1 MSTAPGPRTSD
12 ERLPLRARKK
22 LRTRQ
27 ALIDTA
33 LRLFTERGFD
43 RVTLD
48 ELCDAVEVSKR
59 TFFRTFTS
67 KEDVAMAPT
76 QDLWAAF
83 LADLETRRPA
93 GGTLLE
99 MLRDALLAALGSM
112 TEEGWAERVRL
123 SGRLIARNPSMDAH
137 GRQFCERTCRSAVG
151 LLHRHLG
158 FPGPDG
164 TSPEPGAAQ
173 GAGADRAPA
182 AVPGPAVAAGPDGA
196 AGEAGAGAGAGGTVP
211 GDLRVRLAFDLLN
224 AVFHRALE
232 DWTAMPGEPTREDL
246 AARVREAYD
255 ALPGTL
261 ALRPVVRPGPET
273 GTAPEAAGPAAAAGQ
288 AEAAGPIGG

>member
-1 MSTAPGPRTSD
+1 MSTAPQAPTPG

-43 RVTLD
+43 GVTLD
-48 ELCDAVEVSKR
+48 ELCDTVEVSKR

-76 QDLWAAF
+76 QDMWAAF
-83 LADLETRRPA
+83 LDDLETRDPR

-99 MLRDALLAALGSM
+99 MLRDALLAAIGAM

-123 SGRLIARNPSMDAH
+123 SGRLAARTPSMDAH
-137 GRQFCERTCRSAVG
+137 GLQFCDRTCRTA
-151 LLHRHLG
+151 LDTLHRRLWLTD
-158 FPGPDG
+158 P
-164 TSPEPGAAQ
+164 AAP
-173 GAGADRAPA
+173 ADRAA
-182 AVPGPAVAAGPDGA
+182 APGPAAAPPPDPAGGPAGPA
-196 AGEAGAGAGAGGTVP
+196 PLA
-211 GDLRVRLAFDLLN
+211 DLRPRLALDLLI

-232 DWTAMPGEPTREDL
+232 NWTATPGSPTRDDL
-246 AARVREAYD
+246 AALVREAYD
-255 ALPGTL
+255 AVPGSLT
-261 ALRPVVRPGPET
+261 LRP
-273 GTAPEAAGPAAAAGQ
+273 APRDPAGA
-288 AEAAGPIGG
+288 